1 MAKAQFPIDGKQ
13 GKAWKITSP
22 FGWRVHPIE
31 KIKKHHNGDDIWGPH
46 PKIWIEAWHDGT
58 VVYAGPSKLKN
69 ADGSLGGIGYYV
81 DIRSKINGK
90 WYVTRS
96 GHMEEGS
103 LKVKTGQKV
112 EAGTPLG
119 IMGNTGA
126 SAGRHL
132 HFEIVEGKRH
142 VWDLNGKGFVS
153 PIAFV
158 RSIIQQEKL
167 VAEGKAAASA
177 TSAVTETPM
186 NHEEVGAKL
195 IEAEVEAPVVV
206 AKPAAKKPVAKKAAP
221 KKAAPAMKLHPLI
234 EKEGLTPGTP
244 EAVLALAKHFVDK
257 KYVEGPRKDTI
268 FGKFMGLN
276 FAPWCAS
283 FVSYIFQKSGSGN
296 VVRNTQTAKGFV
308 GCTAGING
316 LKKKG
321 FETVKVTEA
330 LPGDIIFFDWEQNKD
345 PDHVGI
351 VLKTNPKK
359 KTITCYEG
367 NTTNGMGG
375 SQSNGGG
382 VFKRDRRYAQVS
394 VVIRPKYKA
403 VSAPKPATPNAT
415 GTTPT
420 I

>member
-1 MAKAQFPIDGKQ
+1 MAKSQYPIDGKK

-22 FGWRVHPIE
+22 FGWRIHPIE

-58 VVYAGPSKLKN
+58 VVYAGPSRLKKP
-69 ADGSLGGIGYYV
+69 DGSLGGIGYYV

-96 GHMEEGS
+96 GHMEEGT

-112 EAGTPLG
+112 EAGAPLG

-132 HFEIVEGKRH
+132 HFEICEGKTHR
-142 VWDLNGKGFVS
+142 WDLNGKGFVS
-153 PIAFV
+153 PIEFV
-158 RSIIQQEKL
+158 RAIIQQEKIEAKTKL
-167 VAEGKAAASA
+167 A
-177 TSAVTETPM
+177 TPANAPVTEAPV

-195 IEAEVEAPVVV
+195 IATDKVAPAAASKKDAPV
-206 AKPAAKKPVAKKAAP
+206 KKAGT
-221 KKAAPAMKLHPLI
+221 KKAAPASDLHPFI
-234 EKEGLTPGTP
+234 EKSGITPGTP
-244 EAVLALAKHFVDK
+244 EAVLALAKLFVDK
-257 KYVEGPRKDTI
+257 KYVEGAKKDTI

-283 FVSYIFQKSGSGN
+283 FVSYIFQKSGAGH
-296 VVRNTQTAKGFV
+296 VVRNTQTAKGYV

-330 LPGDIIFFDWEQNKD
+330 LPGDIIFFDWERDKD
-345 PDHVGI
+345 PDHTGI

-382 VFKRDRRYAQVS
+382 VFKRDRRYDQVH

-403 VSAPKPATPNAT
+403 TSAPKPATPSAD
-415 GTTPT
+415 GTNPT
-420 I
+420 K

>member
-1 MAKAQFPIDGKQ
+1 MAKSQFPIDGKQ
-13 GKAWKITSP
+13 GKEWRITSP

-46 PKIWIEAWHDGT
+46 PKIWIEAWHDGK
-58 VVYAGPSKLKN
+58 VLYAGPSKLKK
-69 ADGSLGGIGYYV
+69 ADGSLGGIGYYT
-81 DIRSKINGK
+81 DILSKINGK

-153 PIAFV
+153 PIEFV
-158 RSIIQQEKL
+158 RAIIQQEKIEAKTKL
-167 VAEGKAAASA
+167 A
-177 TSAVTETPM
+177 TPADAPVTKVPL

-195 IEAEVEAPVVV
+195 ISEDVAPKAPV
-206 AKPAAKKPVAKKAAP
+206 AKKTAAKKPAAKKPATTEVN
-221 KKAAPAMKLHPLI
+221 LHPTL
-234 EKEGLTPGTP
+234 EKQGITPGTP
-244 EAVLALAKHFVDK
+244 EAVLAVAKVFVDR

-283 FVSYIFQKSGSGN
+283 FVSFIFHKAGAGSI
-296 VVRNTQTAKGFV
+296 VRNTQTAKGFV

-321 FETVKVTEA
+321 FVEVPVEKA
-330 LPGDIIFFDWEQNKD
+330 LPGDIIFFDWQRDKD

-382 VFKRDRRYAQVS
+382 VFKRDRRYDQVH

-403 VSAPKPATPNAT
+403 TSAPKPATPSAD
-415 GTTPT
+415 GTNPT
-420 I
+420 K

>member
-46 PKIWIEAWHDGT
+46 PKIWIEAWHDGK
-58 VVYAGPSKLKN
+58 VLYAGPSKLKK
-69 ADGSLGGIGYYV
+69 ADGSLGGIGYYT
-81 DIRSKINGK
+81 DILSKINGK

-96 GHMEEGS
+96 GHMEEGT

-142 VWDLNGKGFVS
+142 VWDLKGKGFVS

-158 RSIIQQEKL
+158 KSIIQQEKL
-167 VAEGKAAASA
+167 VTEGKLPSA
-177 TSAVTETPM
+177 ETAPVTIAPINHEDAGADLVETPTP
-186 NHEEVGAKL
+186 ARK
-195 IEAEVEAPVVV
+195 AAP
-206 AKPAAKKPVAKKAAP
+206 AKKAGAKKAAP
-221 KKAAPAMKLHPLI
+221 EMALHPFI
-234 EKEGLTPGTP
+234 EKSGITPGTP
-244 EAVLALAKHFVDK
+244 EAVLALAKYFVDK
-257 KYVEGPRKDTI
+257 KYVEGAKKDTI

-283 FVSYIFQKSGSGN
+283 FVSYIFQKSGSAN

-321 FETVKVTEA
+321 FEPVKVTEA
-330 LPGDIIFFDWEQNKD
+330 LPGDIIFFDWERDKD

-382 VFKRDRRYAQVS
+382 VFKRDRRYDQVH
-394 VVIRPKYKA
+394 VVIRPKYKGT
-403 VSAPKPATPNAT
+403 STPQPATPSAT
-415 GTTPT
+415 GTNPT
-420 I
+420 A

>member
-1 MAKAQFPIDGKQ
+1 MNMAKAQFPIDGKQ

-46 PKIWIEAWHDGT
+46 PKIWIEAWYDGT
-58 VVYAGPSKLKN
+58 VLYAGPSKLKKS
-69 ADGSLGGIGYYV
+69 DGSLGGIGYYV

-90 WYVTRS
+90 WYTTRS

-132 HFEIVEGKRH
+132 HFEIVEGKKH
-142 VWDLNGKGFVS
+142 VWDLKGKGFVS

-158 RSIIQQEKL
+158 KSIIQQEKL
-167 VAEGKAAASA
+167 AEEGKLPASETA
-177 TSAVTETPM
+177 PVTEAPL
-186 NHEEVGAKL
+186 NHEEAGAKL
-195 IEAEVEAPVVV
+195 VEQDEVASTPAPAV
-206 AKPAAKKPVAKKAAP
+206 AAP
-221 KKAAPAMKLHPLI
+221 KKPARAKKPGAGIALHPFI
-234 EKEGLTPGTP
+234 EKSGVTPGTP
-244 EAVLALAKHFVDK
+244 EAVLALAKFFVDK
-257 KYVEGPRKDTI
+257 KYVEGPKKDTI

-296 VVRNTQTAKGFV
+296 VVRNTQTAKGYV

-321 FETVKVTEA
+321 FEVVKVTEA
-330 LPGDIIFFDWEQNKD
+330 LPGDIIFFDWEKDKD
-345 PDHVGI
+345 PDHTGI

-382 VFKRDRRYAQVS
+382 VFKRDRRYDQVH
-394 VVIRPKYKA
+394 VVIRPKFKA
-403 VSAPKPATPNAT
+403 TSVSKTAAPTVSETAP
-415 GTTPT
+415 TT
-420 I
+420 